1 MPFVEANGIRHHY
14 VERGTGPLVLLLH
27 GFPETSHTWRHQ
39 IEALA
44 AAGYR
49 AVAPDVRGYG
59 ETDAPRDVR
68 DYMMRVLVADA
79 AGIVEALGEKQA
91 VVVGHDWGASIAWE
105 CARARPEV
113 FRAVA
118 AMSVPLPLRPPA
130 PPTAIFAKR
139 FPGSFFYMLYFQEP
153 DRPERELEADP
164 RRTLRLI
171 YLAASG
177 EAAIP
182 GQGFAF
188 KPPGAG
194 LLEGMVDTPVL
205 PPWLTEQDLDAL
217 EAAFRRSGFRGPLNR
232 YRAMDLDWAEGE
244 GEGAGDRPVTVPALF
259 VAGDRDMTVVLAK
272 NALDRMKEHVPAL
285 RRTLLIPG
293 AGHWI
298 GEERPREVND
308 ALLAFLRQL

>member
-1 MPFVEANGIRHHY
+1 MPFVEANGIRHHF
-14 VERGTGPLVLLLH
+14 VERGSGPLVLLLH

-59 ETDAPRDVR
+59 ETDAPRDVK
-68 DYMMRVLVADA
+68 DYLLRILVDDA
-79 AGIVEALGEKQA
+79 AGIVHALGETQA

-105 CARARPEV
+105 CARMRPDV
-113 FRAVA
+113 FRAVVA
-118 AMSVPLPLRPPA
+118 LSVPLPMRPPA
-130 PPTAIFAKR
+130 PPTAILAKR
-139 FPGSFFYMLYFQEP
+139 FPGSFFYMLYFQEA
-153 DRPERELEADP
+153 DRPEKELEADP
-164 RRTLRLI
+164 RRTLRLV
-171 YLAASG
+171 YYAASG
-177 EAAIP
+177 EAPIP

-205 PPWLTEQDLDAL
+205 PPWLTEHDLDVL

-232 YRAMDLDWAEGE
+232 YRALDLDWAEGE
-244 GEGAGDRPVTVPALF
+244 ANGDLPVTQPALF
-259 VAGDRDMTVVLAK
+259 IAGDRDMTVILAK
-272 NALDRMKEHVPAL
+272 SGLERMKERVPQL
-285 RRTLLIPG
+285 GPIVMIPG

>member
-1 MPFVEANGIRHHY
+1 M
-14 VERGTGPLVLLLH
+14 LH

-39 IEALA
+39 IDAVA

-59 ETDAPRDVR
+59 ETDAPRDVK
-68 DYMMRVLVADA
+68 DYLLRILVEDA
-79 AGIVEALGEKQA
+79 TGIVRALGEKQA

-105 CARARPEV
+105 CARTHPEL
-113 FRAVA
+113 FHAVA
-118 AMSVPLPLRPPA
+118 AMSVPLPMRPPA

-153 DRPERELEADP
+153 DRPEKELEADP

-171 YLAASG
+171 YQAASG
-177 EAAIP
+177 EAATP

-188 KPPGAG
+188 KAPGAG

-205 PPWLTEQDLDAL
+205 PPWLTEHDLDVL

-232 YRAMDLDWAEGE
+232 YRAMDLDWAENE
-244 GEGAGDRPVTVPALF
+244 ATADRPVTVPALF
-259 VAGDRDMTVVLAK
+259 IAGDRDMTVILAK
-272 NALDRMKEHVPAL
+272 NSLDRMQERVPQL
-285 RRTLLIPG
+285 RRVLMLPG

-298 GEERPREVND
+298 GEERPREVNE
-308 ALLAFLRQL
+308 ALIAFLRQL

>member
-1 MPFVEANGIRHHY
+1 VPFVEANGIRHHF
-14 VERGTGPLVLLLH
+14 VEKGTGPLVLMLH

-39 IEALA
+39 IDAVA

-59 ETDAPRDVR
+59 ETDAPPDVK
-68 DYMMRVLVADA
+68 DYRLRILAADA
-79 AGIVEALGEKQA
+79 AGIVAALGEKQA
-91 VVVGHDWGASIAWE
+91 VVVGHDWGAAIAWQ
-105 CARARPEV
+105 CVRMHPAV
-113 FRAVA
+113 FRAVV
-118 AMSVPLPLRPPA
+118 AMSVPLLARPPA
-130 PPTAIFAKR
+130 PPMAILAKR
-139 FPGSFFYMLYFQEP
+139 FEGSFFYMLYFQEP
-153 DRPERELEADP
+153 DRPEKELEADP
-164 RRTLRLI
+164 RRTLRLV

-177 EAAIP
+177 EAPTP

-205 PPWLTEQDLDAL
+205 PPWLTEHDLDVLA
-217 EAAFRRSGFRGPLNR
+217 AAFRRSGFRGALNR
-232 YRAMDLDWAEGE
+232 YRAMDLDWAENE
-244 GEGAGDRPVTVPALF
+244 ATADRPVTVPALF
-259 VAGDRDMTVVLAK
+259 IAGDRDMTVILAK
-272 NALDRMKEHVPAL
+272 NSLDRMKEHVPQL
-285 RRTLLIPG
+285 RRVLMIPG

>member
-1 MPFVEANGIRHHY
+1 VPFIEANGIRHHF
-14 VERGTGPLVLLLH
+14 VEKGTGPLVLMLH

-39 IEALA
+39 IDALA

-59 ETDAPRDVR
+59 ETDAPRDVK
-68 DYMMRVLVADA
+68 DYLLRILVDDA
-79 AGIVEALGEKQA
+79 TRIVEALGEKQA
-91 VVVGHDWGASIAWE
+91 VIVGHDWGAWIAWE
-105 CARARPEV
+105 CARMRPEV
-113 FRAVA
+113 FRAVV
-118 AMSVPLPLRPPA
+118 AMSVPLSIRPPA

-153 DRPERELEADP
+153 DRPEKELEADP

-171 YLAASG
+171 YHAASG
-177 EAAIP
+177 EAETP

-188 KPPGAG
+188 KPPDAG
-194 LLEGMVDTPVL
+194 LLEGMLDPPVL
-205 PPWLTEQDLDAL
+205 APWLTEHDLDVL

-232 YRAMDLDWAEGE
+232 YRAMDLDWADGE
-244 GEGAGDRPVTVPALF
+244 ATADRPVTVPAVF
-259 VAGDRDMTVVLAK
+259 IAGDRDMTVILSK
-272 NALDRMKEHVPAL
+272 NAFERMKERVPQL
-285 RRTLLIPG
+285 RGVHLIPG

-308 ALLAFLRQL
+308 ALLAFLGQL

>member
-14 VERGTGPLVLLLH
+14 VEKGSGPLVLMLH

-39 IEALA
+39 IAALS

-59 ETDAPRDVR
+59 ETDAPRDVK
-68 DYMMRVLVADA
+68 DYLLRILVADA

-105 CARARPEV
+105 CARMRPDL
-113 FRAVA
+113 FRAVVA
-118 AMSVPLPLRPPA
+118 LSVPLPLRPPA

-153 DRPERELEADP
+153 DRPEKELEADP
-164 RRTLRLI
+164 RRTLRLV
-171 YLAASG
+171 YYAAAG
-177 EAAIP
+177 EAQTP

-194 LLEGMVDTPVL
+194 LLDGMVDTPVL
-205 PPWLTEQDLDAL
+205 PPWLTEHDLDVL
-217 EAAFRRSGFRGPLNR
+217 AASFRRSGFRGALNR

-244 GEGAGDRPVTVPALF
+244 ANADLPVTQPALF
-259 VAGDRDMTVVLAK
+259 IAGDRDMTVILAK
-272 NALDRMKEHVPAL
+272 SGLERMKERVPQL
-285 RRTLLIPG
+285 RPIVMIPG

-308 ALLAFLRQL
+308 ALVGFLRQL

>member
-1 MPFVEANGIRHHY
+1 VPFVEANGIRHHF
-14 VERGTGPLVLLLH
+14 VEKGTGPLVLMLH

-39 IEALA
+39 IDAVA

-59 ETDAPRDVR
+59 ETDAPRDVK
-68 DYMMRVLVADA
+68 DYLLRTLVDDA
-79 AGIVEALGEKQA
+79 TAIVRALGEKQA

-105 CARARPEV
+105 CARTHPES
-113 FRAVA
+113 FRAVV
-118 AMSVPLPLRPPA
+118 AMSVPLPMRPPA

-139 FPGSFFYMLYFQEP
+139 FPGSFFYMLYFQEA
-153 DRPERELEADP
+153 DRPEKELEADP

-171 YLAASG
+171 YQAASG
-177 EAAIP
+177 EAATP

-194 LLEGMVDTPVL
+194 LLEGMADTPVL
-205 PPWLTEQDLDAL
+205 PPWLTEHDLDVL

-232 YRAMDLDWAEGE
+232 YRAMDLDWAESE
-244 GEGAGDRPVTVPALF
+244 ATADRPVTVPALF
-259 VAGDRDMTVVLAK
+259 IAGDRDMTVILAK
-272 NALDRMKEHVPAL
+272 NSLDRMQERVPQL
-285 RRTLLIPG
+285 RRVLMIPG

-308 ALLAFLRQL
+308 ALVAFLRQL